1 MKNFVFKREWMEEMV
16 ELPDDLRARIILAA
30 NDYAYFGKRPEDPIV
45 AYAMRHIIAY
55 IDKRNAAEIRKEK
68 QRADQ
73 LMQSKPNVNKSD
85 IVDSPNAP
93 VNSHVADD
101 QTDVVSIPSSS
112 RGGCLTDPFDHN
124 QVPAIERSVSV
135 VNSLCNPTVDNV
147 NMPVVAKPVE
157 SKRGLKKPL
166 NGTRK
171 RESKNKATISF
182 RDYKQLKKVV

>member
-1 MKNFVFKREWMEEMV
+1 MKNFVFKREWMDEMV
-16 ELPDDLRARIILAA
+16 ELPDDFRARIILAA
-30 NDYAYFGKRPEDPIV
+30 NDYAYFSKRPEDPIV

-73 LMQSKPNVNKSD
+73 LIQSKPNVNKSD
-85 IVDSPNAP
+85 IVDSTKAQD
-93 VNSHVADD
+93 NSHVADD
-101 QTDVVSIPSSS
+101 QTDAVSILSSS
-112 RGGCLTDPFDHN
+112 RGECLTDFEHKE
-124 QVPAIERSVSV
+124 VSVIERSVSV
-135 VNSLCNPTVDNV
+135 VNSLCNPTVDNA

-157 SKRGLKKPL
+157 PKRGLKKPL

-171 RESKNKATISF
+171 RELKNKATISY